1 MDILIIIYQR
11 WPKEEEVKVN
21 VTQREFAHGVASPLL
36 NGVCSAKGSGGSN
49 LSLWQATLFH
59 ISISHL
65 SEDLFQWACSHY
77 INENVQPIKR

>member
-1 MDILIIIYQR
+1 MSMDILIIIYQR

-65 SEDLFQWACSHY
+65 SEDLFQWA
-77 INENVQPIKR
+77 